1 MIGEHSNFLDIKA
14 LISGL
19 MRQKG
24 ITFDVSK
31 NLLLMAQEKVYN
43 IYFNVVAIET
53 MGYRVNETA
62 VQMKVFDNR
71 DEAIR
76 WRRETQV

>member
-1 MIGEHSNFLDIKA
+1 
-14 LISGL
+14 